1 MSSDRVTA
9 LYRKYGPTIYWRC
22 LRLLGDAGAAEDAT
36 QETFVRVHRHLA
48 RAPSDAEAIA
58 WIWRIATNLCLNERR
73 DAGRRPMPIDVP
85 PDLGDP
91 SLRGLHEDRDLA
103 RRVIARAD
111 ARDRVVAWLYHV
123 GWAGAGRD
131 RAGARDLPPDRREPP
146 AVIRRTA
153 VLRRRR
159 SMTRPAPSGSGS

>member
-48 RAPSDAEAIA
+48 RAPGDAEAIA

-73 DAGRRPMPIDVP
+73 DAGRRPLPTDA
-85 PDLGDP
+85 PDLGDR

-111 ARDRVVAWLYHV
+111 ADDRVVAWLYHV
-123 GWAGAGRD
+123 DGLEQEEI
-131 RAGARDLPPDRREPP
+131 ARVLG
-146 AVIRRTA
+146 ISRRTVVNRLQSFA
-153 VLRRRR
+153 DNARKFVRRVA
-159 SMTRPAPSGSGS
+159 S

>member
-48 RAPSDAEAIA
+48 RAPGDAEAIA

-73 DAGRRPMPIDVP
+73 DAGRRPVPIDQL
-85 PDLGDP
+85 PDLDDRSP
-91 SLRGLHEDRDLA
+91 RGGLQEDRDLA

-111 ARDRVVAWLYHV
+111 ERDRVVAWLYHV
-123 GWAGAGRD
+123 DGLEQD
-131 RAGARDLPPDRREPP
+131 EIARVLG
-146 AVIRRTA
+146 ISRRTVVNRLQSFVDNA
-153 VLRRRR
+153 RKFVRRAA
-159 SMTRPAPSGSGS
+159 S